1 MASGNYVRHIDSI
14 ILDIYDVEE
23 RMREDGRQPDLVAR
37 YNQLLREH
45 QLSVDAM
52 IMNEEAGALI
62 KLPPSKLRA
71 LRPVGEA

>member
-1 MASGNYVRHIDSI
+1 MASGNYVRHVDSI

-45 QLSVDAM
+45 QLSVDQM

-62 KLPPSKLRA
+62 KLSPSRLRA

>member
-1 MASGNYVRHIDSI
+1 MASGNYRRHVDSI

-23 RMREDGRQPDLVAR
+23 RMRDEGRQPDLVAR

-45 QLSVDAM
+45 QLSVDQM
-52 IMNEEAGALI
+52 ILNEEVGALI

-71 LRPVGEA
+71 LRTVGDA

>member
-1 MASGNYVRHIDSI
+1 MASGNYVRHVDSI

-45 QLSVDAM
+45 QLSVDQM

-62 KLPPSKLRA
+62 KLSPSKLRV